1 MLLECDVPYVVCR
14 MFLFELLL
22 RSRVCSGRDAVLFG
36 NVLNANV
43 SICFFAVRWVLELLI
58 DLFCVIT

>member
-1 MLLECDVPYVVCR
+1 